1 MDRQQYVAQ
10 LIETLGFQWQ
20 DRNLLEMA
28 LTHTS
33 FANENRN
40 GAYESNQRLEFLGD
54 AVLELITS
62 NYLYHQYPN
71 YPEGLLTKIRAA
83 VVCEPSLAKVATQ
96 LSLGQCLRMGRGE
109 ERSGG
114 RIRPSILADAFESV
128 IGALFLDQGLAVATK
143 VVQRFLSEEIG
154 TFAQG
159 GHAGDYKSELQ
170 ELVQQEKDNLL
181 EYCILKEEGPDHSK
195 TFTAGVQ
202 YGGELWGTGAG
213 RTKKEAE
220 QAAARSAL
228 ENSQVKSIKAK
239 RSHG

>member
-1 MDRQQYVAQ
+1 MDRQQYVEQ
-10 LIETLGFQWQ
+10 LMITLGFQWQ
-20 DRNLLEMA
+20 DRNVLETA

-40 GAYESNQRLEFLGD
+40 CAYESNQRLEFLGD
-54 AVLELITS
+54 AVIELITS

-96 LSLGQCLRMGRGE
+96 LNLGQCLRMGKGE

-114 RIRPSILADAFESV
+114 RTRPSILADAFESV
-128 IGALFLDQGLAVATK
+128 VGAVFLDQGLEVATK
-143 VVQRFLSEEIG
+143 VIQQFLGEEIAS
-154 TFAQG
+154 FAQG

-181 EYCILKEEGPDHSK
+181 EYCILKEEGPDHNK
-195 TFTAGVQ
+195 TFTAGVM
-202 YGGELWGTGAG
+202 YGGELWGTGTG
-213 RTKKEAE
+213 KTKKEAE
-220 QAAARSAL
+220 QAAARHAL
-228 ENSQVKSIKAK
+228 ESPHGKQLKAK
-239 RSHG
+239 KAHG